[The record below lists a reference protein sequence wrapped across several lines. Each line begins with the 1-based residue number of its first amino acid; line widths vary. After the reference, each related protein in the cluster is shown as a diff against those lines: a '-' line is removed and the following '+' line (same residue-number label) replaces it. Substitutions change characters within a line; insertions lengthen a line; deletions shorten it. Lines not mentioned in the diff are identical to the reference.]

1 MEIKLYIGGYE
12 VELTKEPEILY
23 TFQVDDAT
31 NPTVVKNGYSKTIEL
46 KGTQR
51 NNEIFGQIWKLDR
64 VQSIDNFNPSKKVE
78 FQLFYGGELYQS
90 GYVKLDSVDRSL
102 DDITYNITL
111 YGGLGDFFYNLMYSS
126 GDTAGDSEQ
135 RTLAD
140 LQFIPVYDSSG
151 SATTRTPNTQEFDF
165 QINKDTIYSAWTQI
179 ESQEDNKWSHINFAP
194 CYNGLPEDFDSDKVL
209 INTKFLTGYTLEQS
223 GYTDYDGYILTT
235 IDKERTEWEIRDL
248 RSYLQ
253 RPVVRVRRV
262 IEAICQ
268 PYNNG
273 GYEVDLDEKFFNV
286 HNPYWDRTWVTLPM
300 LQNLEYIG
308 SYEGTGATGGSIITG
323 NTKGYALFSM
333 NRCEYSLGME
343 AKDIDEGADT
353 YNADMVIRVKVGIDT
368 TATTVNYY
376 PTSDMF
382 GYCGGMEL
390 QLVAKSAEGKI
401 IGASDNIN
409 LTSTY
414 KGGIPTPNDLRW
426 TPLYGDTYTT
436 VVGHF
441 SYDNSKKEWVW
452 SSEISLSIKDVPKN
466 AELVLYCN
474 KVNTDSGPII
484 DALANALWVHG
495 SVQDVSRKMNDF
507 NVEVLSSDITYNQSE
522 NVRTGAKITKQ
533 NLLNTEYSPADF
545 LLSYCKMFGLYFK
558 KDPDKKL
565 IHIMTRDTFYDRTK
579 VYDISDSI
587 DWGDSS
593 TMKPMIFDAKWYEW
607 QNEGEGEFWDRYYNS
622 WGVPYGCQKVN
633 TGYNFDGNSKD
644 LYEDT
649 IFKGGIEC
657 LEKSDMYSTTTGGT
671 LPWQYGGYSYN
682 LYGTTDDD
690 SIEIKVPSRSRI
702 GQFEPYNTARPFY
715 DLVPKLQF
723 HDTDN
728 DPLDGSGVMVFY
740 NGDSEDI
747 RSYGYW
753 LTDDNS
759 VMGILNEDT
768 PCWLYTESATDTEG
782 NEIGINLPF
791 IPQFGRYMKH
801 NYSDMNTQS
810 LDFGTA
816 REFYIPERT
825 STTGTNIYDR
835 YWKSYISDLY
845 DVDTR
850 EVELSVRPWGQ
861 INEDSLRKFYWFD
874 NSIWRIER
882 IIDYNIMSDETF
894 RCVFI
899 KVKDINN
906 YTNINATDI
915 VSYTLSFSPDML
927 TPVLNIPSSGAT
939 VRVYV
944 DVSDDSGSWFLT
956 DSLLDF
962 NPDKTRGYGDGSFTI
977 EIPAFDEYRE
987 IDVRV
992 EGGNDE
998 MSNLILIVQ
1007 QPERLNPYITLDPW
1021 NIKAECNSTAFTIG
1035 VDSNVKWNVGVITGT
1050 NEPYITVTPYEIEV
1064 DCEEYSAK
1072 LNVNSN
1078 IDWKVGLKDNENRNY
1093 LYANPNDI
1101 MLGCESGETVINVS
1115 SNLKWNAEVIYDVP
1129 EITGITLNASWVNDI
1144 PASGGTAT
1152 KDNCSY
1158 NVMGLLDDG
1167 NTRNVTN
1174 LSNVNGSLT
1183 VPSSKDENRH
1193 IAGTLTLNAEY
1204 QNFTDSENVIA
1215 YQAGFV
1221 MDCDVEI
1228 IFNVTSSTNPTRI
1241 YYSGN
1246 CIDYFTIDDDSTQY
1260 EPTSRGYTFDT
1271 TGNHTVH
1278 YHLTGGTVGEQ
1289 CFLNCLSISSVVIG
1303 TGVTSIDE
1311 GCFAGCTGLTSI
1323 DIPDSVTSLGYGC
1336 FLTCSSLSSITI
1348 GTGVTIIDRNTFEDC
1363 SSLTSIEIPDSVTS
1377 LGNACFADCNS
1388 LSSVVIGT
1396 GVTTLGDSCFIS
1408 CTGLT
1413 SIEIPDS
1420 VTEMGIGC
1428 FHDCIS
1434 LSSVVIGTGVTG
1446 IPQQCFQSCISLSS
1460 VTIPSGVTTLGT
1472 NGFEN
1477 CTGLTSI
1484 DIPDSVTSLGS
1495 HCFDKCYSLTSITIP
1510 DSVTSLGSSCFARCR
1525 SLTSIDIPDSVT
1537 DLGGECFLS
1546 CTGLT
1551 SVTLPSGIKSL
1562 GDFANCSSLTSI
1574 EIPDSVTTLDINCFS
1589 GCTALTSID
1598 IPSGVTRIG
1607 SSCFASCESLT
1618 SITIPSRVTDMG
1630 FDCFQYC
1637 RSLSSITCLPTTPP
1651 IAGSGIFSNTN
1662 NCPIYVPQRSVDEYK
1677 SAYEWRNY
1685 KDRIYGI

>member
-90 GYVKLDSVDRSL
+90 GYVKLDSVNRSL
-102 DDITYNITL
+102 DDIKYNITL

-151 SATTRTPNTQEFDF
+151 STTTRTPNTQEFDF

-273 GYEVDLDEKFFNV
+273 GYEVDLDEKFFNH

-300 LQNLEYIG
+300 IQDLEYIG
-308 SYEGTGATGGSIITG
+308 SYEGETGGGSIITG
-323 NTKGYALFSM
+323 GTKGYALFSM

-343 AKDIDEGADT
+343 AKDIDDSANT
-353 YNADMVIRVKVGIDT
+353 YNADLVIRVKVGIDT

-382 GYCGGMEL
+382 AYCGGLEL

-436 VVGHF
+436 VTGHF

-452 SSEISLSIKDVPKN
+452 SSDISLSIKDVPKN

-495 SVQDVSRKMNDF
+495 SVQDVSRPMNDF
-507 NVEVLSSDITYNQSE
+507 NVEVLSSNVTYNRSE
-522 NVRTGAKITKQ
+522 NIRTGAKITKQ

-545 LLSYCKMFGLYFK
+545 LLSYCKMFGLYFQ

-565 IHIMTRDTFYDRTK
+565 IHIMTRDSFYDRTK

-593 TMKPMIFDAKWYEW
+593 TMKPIIFDAKWYEW

-644 LYEDT
+644 LYENT

-690 SIEIKVPSRSRI
+690 SIEIEVPSRSRI

-728 DPLDGSGVMVFY
+728 DPLDGSGVMVLY

-747 RSYGYW
+747 SRYGYW
-753 LTDDNS
+753 LTDDNT

-782 NEIGINLPF
+782 NEIGIKLPF

-810 LDFGTA
+810 MDFGTP

-861 INEDSLRKFYWFD
+861 INEESLRKFYWFD

-906 YTNINATDI
+906 YTNINATD
-915 VSYTLSFSPDML
+915 VVTYTLSFSPDMV

-944 DVSDDSGSWFLT
+944 DVSDDSGAWYLSDT
-956 DSLLDF
+956 LLNY
-962 NPDKTRGYGDGSFTI
+962 NPDKTRGYGDGSFTV
-977 EIPAFDEYRE
+977 EIPAYDEYRE
-987 IDVRV
+987 IEVRV

-998 MSNLILIVQ
+998 WSNLILIVQ
-1007 QPERLNPYITLDPW
+1007 QPEKLNPYITLDPW
-1021 NIKAECNSTAFTIG
+1021 NVKAECNSTAFTID
-1035 VDSNVKWNVGVITGT
+1035 VDSNVKWNVGVISGT
-1050 NEPYITVTPYEIEV
+1050 NEPYITVTPYDIEV

-1078 IDWKVGLKDNENRNY
+1078 IDWKVGLKDNQDRNY

-1115 SNLKWNAEVIYDVP
+1115 SNLKWNAEVIYDENVP
-1129 EITGITLNASWVNDI
+1129 EITGITLNASWLNDV

-1167 NTRNVTN
+1167 NTRNVTD
-1174 LSNVNGSLT
+1174 LSNVYGSLT
-1183 VPSSKDENRH
+1183 VPSSTDVNRH
-1193 IAGTLTLNAEY
+1193 SVGTLTLNAEY
-1204 QNFTDSENVIA
+1204 QNFTDSTNVIA
-1215 YQAGFV
+1215 YQAGFQIPTGTT
-1221 MDCDVEI
+1221 DGCDVEAI
-1228 IFNVTSSTNPTRI
+1228 YDVTSTTEPTLIYSNRNFLDPTFNVEN
-1241 YYSGN
+1241 
-1246 CIDYFTIDDDSTQY
+1246 IDYFTIDNDPTQH
-1260 EPTSRGYTFDT
+1260 EPTSTSTGYTFDT
-1271 TGNHTVH
+1271 TGEHTVH
-1278 YHLTGGTVGEQ
+1278 FYLTGDTVPECMFCGETP
-1289 CFLNCLSISSVVIG
+1289 IRITDATIG
-1303 TGVTSIDE
+1303 TGVTSLGDWCFEECTSLFSVTIPDSVTSLGDWCFYNCSGLTSITIPDSVTSLGRSCFNSCYSLSSITIPDSVTTLGE
-1311 GCFAGCTGLTSI
+1311 GCFLWCTGLTSI
-1323 DIPDSVTSLGYGC
+1323 DIPDSVTSIGSDC
-1336 FLTCSSLSSITI
+1336 FCECRSLSSITI
-1348 GTGVTIIDRNTFEDC
+1348 GTGVT
-1363 SSLTSIEIPDSVTS
+1363 
-1377 LGNACFADCNS
+1377 S
-1388 LSSVVIGT
+1388 LSDGCFNNCYSVSSITIGT
-1396 GVTTLGDSCFIS
+1396 GVTSIGTSCFYNCS
-1408 CTGLT
+1408 GLT
-1413 SIEIPDS
+1413 
-1420 VTEMGIGC
+1420 
-1428 FHDCIS
+1428 
-1434 LSSVVIGTGVTG
+1434 
-1446 IPQQCFQSCISLSS
+1446 
-1460 VTIPSGVTTLGT
+1460 
-1472 NGFEN
+1472 
-1477 CTGLTSI
+1477 
-1484 DIPDSVTSLGS
+1484 
-1495 HCFDKCYSLTSITIP
+1495 
-1510 DSVTSLGSSCFARCR
+1510 
-1525 SLTSIDIPDSVT
+1525 
-1537 DLGGECFLS
+1537 
-1546 CTGLT
+1546 
-1551 SVTLPSGIKSL
+1551 
-1562 GDFANCSSLTSI
+1562 
-1574 EIPDSVTTLDINCFS
+1574 
-1589 GCTALTSID
+1589 
-1598 IPSGVTRIG
+1598 
-1607 SSCFASCESLT
+1607 
-1618 SITIPSRVTDMG
+1618 
-1630 FDCFQYC
+1630 
-1637 RSLSSITCLPTTPP
+1637 SITCLPTVPP
-1651 IAGSGIFSNTN
+1651 TMGGLMFIYTN
-1662 NCPIYVPQRSVDEYK
+1662 NCPIYVPDDSVDTYK
-1677 SAYEWRNY
+1677 SSWTEYSN
-1685 KDRIYGI
+1685 RIYPLSQKPSENEINDIKGETDA

>member
-151 SATTRTPNTQEFDF
+151 STTTRTPNTQEFDF

-382 GYCGGMEL
+382 GYCCGMEL

-507 NVEVLSSDITYNQSE
+507 NVEVLSSDITYNQSD

-545 LLSYCKMFGLYFK
+545 LLSYSKMFGLYFK

-768 PCWLYTESATDTEG
+768 PCWLYTESETDTEG

-810 LDFGTA
+810 MDFGTA

-899 KVKDINN
+899 KVKDLNN

-1007 QPERLNPYITLDPW
+1007 QPERLNPYISLDPW
-1021 NIKAECNSTAFTIG
+1021 NVATDCNSTAFTIG
-1035 VDSNVKWNVGVITGT
+1035 VDSNVNWNVGVITGT
-1050 NEPYITVTPYEIEV
+1050 NDPYITVTPYDIEV

-1078 IDWKVGLKDNENRNY
+1078 IDWNVGLKDNENRNY

-1101 MLGCESGETVINVS
+1101 MIGCESGETVINVS

-1129 EITGITLNASWVNDI
+1129 EITGITLNASWVNDV

-1158 NVMGLLDDG
+1158 NVMELLDDG

-1174 LSNVNGSLT
+1174 LSNVYGSLN
-1183 VPSSKDENRH
+1183 VPSSKDVNRH
-1193 IAGTLTLNAEY
+1193 SVGTLTLNAEY

-1221 MDCDVEI
+1221 MDCDVEVVY
-1228 IFNVTSSTNPTRI
+1228 NVTSTTAPTQLF
-1241 YYSGN
+1241 YSGHSVSGITPRYT
-1246 CIDYFTIDDDSTQY
+1246 IDYYTIDDDPTQH
-1260 EPTSRGYTFDT
+1260 ETTSASTSRYTFET
-1271 TGNHTVH
+1271 TGNHTIH
-1278 YHLTGGTVGEQ
+1278 YHLKVDSLADWFFYKCTSPT
-1289 CFLNCLSISSVVIG
+1289 SIIIG
-1303 TGVTSIDE
+1303 TGVTSL
-1311 GCFAGCTGLTSI
+1311 GNQCFYYSTGLTSI
-1323 DIPDSVTSLGYGC
+1323 EIPDSVTNIGDGCFFDCRSLTTITIPSGVTELPDDCFNRCNSLSSVTIPSGVTSLGENCFYQCRNLSSATIPESVIELGRDCFASCNSLTAITIPSGVTELPDDCFFDCRSLTTITIPDSVSVIRDGC
-1336 FLTCSSLSSITI
+1336 FSRCTSLSSITIPDSVIGLGSGCFGKCTSLSSITIPDSVIGLSDYCFSSCTSLSSITI
-1348 GTGVTIIDRNTFEDC
+1348 GTGVTSLGKGCFYLC
-1363 SSLTSIEIPDSVTS
+1363 SGITSIEIPDSVTS
-1377 LGNACFADCNS
+1377 LGN
-1388 LSSVVIGT
+1388 
-1396 GVTTLGDSCFIS
+1396 SCF
-1408 CTGLT
+1408 
-1413 SIEIPDS
+1413 
-1420 VTEMGIGC
+1420 
-1428 FHDCIS
+1428 
-1434 LSSVVIGTGVTG
+1434 
-1446 IPQQCFQSCISLSS
+1446 
-1460 VTIPSGVTTLGT
+1460 
-1472 NGFEN
+1472 
-1477 CTGLTSI
+1477 
-1484 DIPDSVTSLGS
+1484 
-1495 HCFDKCYSLTSITIP
+1495 YS
-1510 DSVTSLGSSCFARCR
+1510 
-1525 SLTSIDIPDSVT
+1525 
-1537 DLGGECFLS
+1537 
-1546 CTGLT
+1546 
-1551 SVTLPSGIKSL
+1551 
-1562 GDFANCSSLTSI
+1562 CSSLT
-1574 EIPDSVTTLDINCFS
+1574 
-1589 GCTALTSID
+1589 A
-1598 IPSGVTRIG
+1598 
-1607 SSCFASCESLT
+1607 
-1618 SITIPSRVTDMG
+1618 
-1630 FDCFQYC
+1630 
-1637 RSLSSITCLPTTPP
+1637 ITCLAALPPTSG
-1651 IAGSGIFSNTN
+1651 GSMFGNTN
-1662 NCPIYVPQRSVDEYK
+1662 DCPIYVPDDSVTAYK
-1677 SAYEWRNY
+1677 QCWGGYI
-1685 KDRIYGI
+1685 DRIFPLSQKPSENEINDINEDTDA

>member
-102 DDITYNITL
+102 DDIKYNITL

-151 SATTRTPNTQEFDF
+151 STTTRTPNTQEFDF

-436 VVGHF
+436 VVGYF
-441 SYDNSKKEWVW
+441 SYDNSKKEWIW

-768 PCWLYTESATDTEG
+768 PCWLYTESETDTEG

-810 LDFGTA
+810 MDFGTA

-861 INEDSLRKFYWFD
+861 INEESLRKFYWFD

-1007 QPERLNPYITLDPW
+1007 QPERLNPYISLDPW
-1021 NIKAECNSTAFTIG
+1021 NVKAECNSTAFTIG
-1035 VDSNVKWNVGVITGT
+1035 VDSNVNWNVGVITGT
-1050 NEPYITVTPYEIEV
+1050 NDPYITVTPYEIEV

-1078 IDWKVGLKDNENRNY
+1078 IDWNVGLKDNENRNY

-1101 MLGCESGETVINVS
+1101 MIGCESGETVINVS
-1115 SNLKWNAEVIYDVP
+1115 SNLKWNAEVIYDENVP

-1174 LSNVNGSLT
+1174 LSNVYGSLT
-1183 VPSSKDENRH
+1183 VPSSTDVNRH
-1193 IAGTLTLNAEY
+1193 SVGTLTLGADY
-1204 QNFTDSENVIA
+1204 QDFNDTENVIA
-1215 YQAGFV
+1215 YQAGFEIPTGTT
-1221 MDCDVEI
+1221 DGCDVEATYYAELSSRI
-1228 IFNVTSSTNPTRI
+1228 TIAEIGSWVDYFTVDDDPTHHEVTLTSSTDTRI
-1241 YYSGN
+1241 
-1246 CIDYFTIDDDSTQY
+1246 QY
-1260 EPTSRGYTFDT
+1260 DFGT
-1271 TGNHTVH
+1271 TGEHTVH
-1278 YHLTGGTVGEQ
+1278 FYSTVVDGGFSNRAFYNNDSITKVVTGSRVEDISNEGLRNCRNLKSVIMTAPQMSGIGYDAFSGCTGLTTIILPPATV
-1289 CFLNCLSISSVVIG
+1289 NNYSVVGDSAFYQCISLSSI
-1303 TGVTSIDE
+1303 TIPSGVAHLENNAFSFCSGLTSIDLPDSLWDI
-1311 GCFAGCTGLTSI
+1311 GNSCFSYCTGLTSI
-1323 DIPDSVTSLGYGC
+1323 IIPDSVDSLGYNCFSNCYSLSSINIPSGVTELPYGCFQGCSAITSFEIPDWVTSLGDYC
-1336 FLTCSSLSSITI
+1336 FSSCRSLSSITI
-1348 GTGVTIIDRNTFEDC
+1348 PDSITELPNNCF
-1363 SSLTSIEIPDSVTS
+1363 SSCRSLSSITIPDSITS
-1377 LGNACFADCNS
+1377 LGNSCLINCF
-1388 LSSVVIGT
+1388 
-1396 GVTTLGDSCFIS
+1396 
-1408 CTGLT
+1408 
-1413 SIEIPDS
+1413 
-1420 VTEMGIGC
+1420 
-1428 FHDCIS
+1428 
-1434 LSSVVIGTGVTG
+1434 
-1446 IPQQCFQSCISLSS
+1446 
-1460 VTIPSGVTTLGT
+1460 
-1472 NGFEN
+1472 
-1477 CTGLTSI
+1477 
-1484 DIPDSVTSLGS
+1484 
-1495 HCFDKCYSLTSITIP
+1495 SLTSITIP
-1510 DSVTSLGSSCFARCR
+1510 ENVVKIGTNACRDNPNMQWIVSLPTVPPTSGGSM
-1525 SLTSIDIPDSVT
+1525 
-1537 DLGGECFLS
+1537 
-1546 CTGLT
+1546 
-1551 SVTLPSGIKSL
+1551 
-1562 GDFANCSSLTSI
+1562 FAN
-1574 EIPDSVTTLDINCFS
+1574 
-1589 GCTALTSID
+1589 
-1598 IPSGVTRIG
+1598 
-1607 SSCFASCESLT
+1607 
-1618 SITIPSRVTDMG
+1618 
-1630 FDCFQYC
+1630 
-1637 RSLSSITCLPTTPP
+1637 
-1651 IAGSGIFSNTN
+1651 TN
-1662 NCPIYVPQRSVDEYK
+1662 DCPIYVPDDSVTAYKQAWGEY
-1677 SAYEWRNY
+1677 SSYASN
-1685 KDRIYGI
+1685 RIYPISQKPSENEINDIKGDTDA

>member
-31 NPTVVKNGYSKTIEL
+31 NPTIVKNGYSKTIEL

-151 SATTRTPNTQEFDF
+151 STTTRTPNTQEFDF

-300 LQNLEYIG
+300 LQNLEYVG
-308 SYEGTGATGGSIITG
+308 SYEGETGGGSIITG
-323 NTKGYALFSM
+323 GTKGYALFSM

-343 AKDIDEGADT
+343 AKDIDDSAST
-353 YNADMVIRVKVGIDT
+353 YNADLVIRVKVGIDT

-382 GYCGGMEL
+382 NYCGGMEL

-436 VVGHF
+436 VTGHF

-452 SSEISLSIKDVPKN
+452 SSDISLSIKDVPKN

-474 KVNTDSGPII
+474 KVNTASGPII

-507 NVEVLSSDITYNQSE
+507 NVEVLSSNVTYNQSE
-522 NVRTGAKITKQ
+522 NIRTGAKITKQ

-565 IHIMTRDTFYDRTK
+565 IHIMTRDSFYDRTK

-593 TMKPMIFDAKWYEW
+593 TMKPIIFDAKWYEW

-644 LYEDT
+644 LYENT

-682 LYGTTDDD
+682 LYGTADDD
-690 SIEIKVPSRSRI
+690 SIEIEVPSRSRI

-715 DLVPKLQF
+715 DLLPKLQF

-747 RSYGYW
+747 SSYGYW
-753 LTDDNS
+753 LTDDNT

-801 NYSDMNTQS
+801 NYSEMNTQS
-810 LDFGTA
+810 LDFGTP

-899 KVKDINN
+899 KVKDLNN

-915 VSYTLSFSPDML
+915 VTYTLSFTPDMV

-944 DVSDDSGSWFLT
+944 DVSDDSGSWFLS
-956 DSLLDF
+956 DSILNY
-962 NPDKTRGYGDGSFTI
+962 NPDKTRGYGDGSFTL
-977 EIPAFDEYRE
+977 EIPAFEEYRE
-987 IDVRV
+987 IEVRV

-998 MSNLILIVQ
+998 WSNLILIVQ
-1007 QPERLNPYITLDPW
+1007 QPERVNPYITLDPW
-1021 NIKAECNSTAFTIG
+1021 NVAMNCNSTAFTIG
-1035 VDSNVKWNVGVITGT
+1035 VDSNVKWNVGVISGT
-1050 NEPYITVTPYEIEV
+1050 NEPYITVTPYDIEV

-1115 SNLKWNAEVIYDVP
+1115 SNLKWNAEVIYDENVP
-1129 EITGITLNASWVNDI
+1129 EPPTPTGT
-1144 PASGGTAT
+1144 T
-1152 KDNCSY
+1152 
-1158 NVMGLLDDG
+1158 DG
-1167 NTRNVTN
+1167 
-1174 LSNVNGSLT
+1174 
-1183 VPSSKDENRH
+1183 
-1193 IAGTLTLNAEY
+1193 
-1204 QNFTDSENVIA
+1204 
-1215 YQAGFV
+1215 
-1221 MDCDVEI
+1221 CDVEVVY
-1228 IFNVTSSTNPTRI
+1228 NVYSTTDPTQLFTTGQ
-1241 YYSGN
+1241 S
-1246 CIDYFTIDDDSTQY
+1246 IDYFTIDDDPTQH
-1260 EPTSRGYTFDT
+1260 EPTFNSVIQTGYLYIFDSI
-1271 TGNHTVH
+1271 GNHTVH
-1278 YHLTGGTVGEQ
+1278 YYLTGNTLGKK
-1289 CFLNCLSISSVVIG
+1289 CFAFYCSRIISATIG
-1303 TGVTSIDE
+1303 TGVTSIGDN
-1311 GCFAGCTGLTSI
+1311 CFTSC
-1323 DIPDSVTSLGYGC
+1323 DNL
-1336 FLTCSSLSSITI
+1336 L
-1348 GTGVTIIDRNTFEDC
+1348 
-1363 SSLTSIEIPDSVTS
+1363 SIEIPDSVTS
-1377 LGNACFADCNS
+1377 LGETCFGYCDS
-1388 LSSVVIGT
+1388 LSAI
-1396 GVTTLGDSCFIS
+1396 
-1408 CTGLT
+1408 
-1413 SIEIPDS
+1413 
-1420 VTEMGIGC
+1420 
-1428 FHDCIS
+1428 
-1434 LSSVVIGTGVTG
+1434 
-1446 IPQQCFQSCISLSS
+1446 
-1460 VTIPSGVTTLGT
+1460 TIPSGVT
-1472 NGFEN
+1472 N
-1477 CTGLTSI
+1477 
-1484 DIPDSVTSLGS
+1484 
-1495 HCFDKCYSLTSITIP
+1495 
-1510 DSVTSLGSSCFARCR
+1510 
-1525 SLTSIDIPDSVT
+1525 
-1537 DLGGECFLS
+1537 
-1546 CTGLT
+1546 
-1551 SVTLPSGIKSL
+1551 
-1562 GDFANCSSLTSI
+1562 
-1574 EIPDSVTTLDINCFS
+1574 
-1589 GCTALTSID
+1589 
-1598 IPSGVTRIG
+1598 IG
-1607 SSCFASCESLT
+1607 SYCFTGCDSLS
-1618 SITIPSRVTDMG
+1618 SITIPSEVTSLG
-1630 FDCFQYC
+1630 GQCFYDC
-1637 RSLSSITCLPTTPP
+1637 SGLTEITCLPTIPP
-1651 IAGSGIFSNTN
+1651 TSGGSMFANTN
-1662 NCPIYVPQRSVDEYK
+1662 DCPIYVPDASVDTYK
-1677 SAYEWRNY
+1677 SAWTEYSN
-1685 KDRIYGI
+1685 RIYPLSQKPSENEINNIKGDTDA